1 MKRIA
6 LSLLLAATAACA
18 SVPPVD
24 PPPLPVDLPPAFAAA
39 PLPAGDLEA
48 GFWRSFGD
56 AQLDALVAEGLASH
70 PSLARAASRVAQAEA
85 LARIAGADRLPSV
98 AAGADAGS
106 ARQFTGT
113 NDFLPSTTKSDAFG
127 ASLDVSW
134 EADLWG
140 RINAGEV
147 AALEDVEVRR
157 ASLEGARLSL
167 ASRIAKAWFAVVEA
181 DGQLAVAR
189 ENLKTAEEIE
199 ARIGERFDE
208 GLRPAL
214 DARLA
219 RSETAAAR
227 AGVEAGLRAR
237 DAAAR
242 QLEVLVGRYPG
253 GSVATASALP
263 DLPGPVPAGIPAELV
278 SRRPDLVGAEHAYRA
293 AAARVAAAKAE
304 LYPRLDLTGSAG
316 LRSDALGDLLSG
328 DFSVWSFAG
337 RLAAP
342 LFTGGRL
349 RANVDLAAAR
359 QDEAAAAFADSVLV
373 ALGEVETALA
383 AEERLAAR
391 EAAVRE
397 QAAAAKESLD
407 LSRER
412 YLAGLTD
419 VTTVLE
425 ARRRAFGAESEAIA
439 VRRARLANRLD
450 LVTALGG
457 PPADPRPEME
467 P

>member
-1 MKRIA
+1 MRRTA
-6 LSLLLAATAACA
+6 LALLLAGAAACA
-18 SVPPVD
+18 SVPPAGL
-24 PPPLPVDLPPAFAAA
+24 PPFPVEMPPAFAAA
-39 PLPAGDLEA
+39 PVPAGDLEA

-56 AQLDALVAEGLASH
+56 AKLDALVAEGLGDH
-70 PSLARAASRVAQAEA
+70 PSLVEAAARVAQAEA
-85 LARIAGADRLPSV
+85 LARIAGAGKLPSV
-98 AAGADAGS
+98 LAGADAGR
-106 ARQFTGT
+106 ARRFTGT
-113 NDFLPSTTKSDAFG
+113 SDFLPSTTRSDSFG
-127 ASLDVSW
+127 ASVDVSW

-140 RINAGEV
+140 RVRAGEV
-147 AALEDVEVRR
+147 ASLEDVEVRR
-157 ASLEGARLSL
+157 AALEAARLSL
-167 ASRIAKAWFAVVEA
+167 ASRISRAYFALVEA

-189 ENLKTAEEIE
+189 SNLATAEEIE

-227 AGVEAGLRAR
+227 AGVEANLRAR

-242 QLEVLVGRYPG
+242 QLEVLVGRYPAAT
-253 GSVATASALP
+253 VATAPALP
-263 DLPGPVPAGIPAELV
+263 EVPGPVPAGVPAELV
-278 SRRPDLVGAEHAYRA
+278 SRRPDLVAAEHAYRA
-293 AAARVAAAKAE
+293 ASARVAVVQAE

-316 LRSDALGDLLSG
+316 LRSDVLGDLLSG
-328 DFSVWSFAG
+328 DFSVWSFAA

-349 RANVDLAAAR
+349 TANVDLAASR
-359 QDEAAAAFADSVLV
+359 QDEAGATFANAVLV

-397 QAAAAKESLD
+397 QAAAAAESLT

-425 ARRRAFGAESEAIA
+425 ARRRAFGAESGAIA
-439 VRRARLANRLD
+439 VRRARLVNRLD

-457 PPADPRPEME
+457 PTVEARPEME